1 MDKSSTFAV
10 VTGASSG
17 IGLELAREL
26 ARHDYDLAIVS
37 DDAAELEGAR
47 ERIAG
52 EFGRISVQSIAVDL
66 ARRDGVADLWSQLEA
81 TGRPIDVLA
90 ANAGIGF
97 AGPFS
102 DTSIDDEQR
111 CIDLN
116 VSSQVQLVKRAV
128 RHMLANEKGKILI
141 TASLISLSPGP
152 FMAIYAASK
161 AFLHSFG
168 LAIRNELQE
177 TQVGVTV
184 LMPGATETEFWDRA
198 QMRDTNVGASRKQ
211 APEDVAKEAI
221 ASLESESAYVV
232 PGVANK
238 VRAALTAIAPDT
250 MLAQAN
256 RSQAQKAK

>member
-1 MDKSSTFAV
+1 MDKPHTFAV

-26 ARHDYDLAIVS
+26 ARHDYDLVIVS
-37 DDAAELEGAR
+37 DDVEELAEARDRIAR
-47 ERIAG
+47 E
-52 EFGRISVQSIAVDL
+52 FPKVSVESVEADL
-66 ARRDGVADLWSQLEA
+66 AERDGVAGLWSRLEA
-81 TGRPIDVLA
+81 MGRPIDVLA

-102 DTSIDDEQR
+102 ETSMDDEQR

-116 VSSQVQLVKRAV
+116 VSSQVQLVKRTV
-128 RHMLANEKGKILI
+128 KHMLANESGKILI

-177 TQVGVTV
+177 TPVSVTV

-198 QMRDTNVGASRKQ
+198 QMRDTNVGSSKKQ

-221 ASLESESAYVV
+221 ASLEGQSAYVV

-238 VRAALTAIAPDT
+238 VRAALTALAPDT
-250 MLAQAN
+250 ILAQAN
-256 RSQAQKAK
+256 RSQAQKAE